1 MQNSKILIC
10 CEGGGV
16 TCQNMVD
23 ATTIIGCVCDICK
36 DLIPGNNL
44 RIVYAD
50 HDCTGANGL
59 KQGEMR

>member
-1 MQNSKILIC
+1 
-10 CEGGGV
+10 
-16 TCQNMVD
+16 MVD